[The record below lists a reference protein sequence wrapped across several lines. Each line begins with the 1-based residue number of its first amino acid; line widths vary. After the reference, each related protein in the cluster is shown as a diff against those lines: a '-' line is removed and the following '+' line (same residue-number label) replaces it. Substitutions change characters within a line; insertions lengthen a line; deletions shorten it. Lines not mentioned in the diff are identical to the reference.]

1 MLEKIK
7 ELDQEL
13 FLYLNDL
20 HVPVLDEIM
29 VLVSNKYFW
38 IPFYLGLIIYLVYR
52 YRHQSVPMLA
62 MAIAAV
68 GVADY
73 VASGLFKSYFARLR
87 PCHDPEISALVNI
100 VDGCGGQ
107 FGFMSS
113 HASTGFAL
121 AIFFNMILSDRYTVF
136 KVVLLVWAFV
146 VSFSRVYLGVHYPG
160 DIIGGAL
167 LGGSAAY
174 VSALGYQIILN
185 KYPLLNR

>member
-7 ELDQEL
+7 DLDQEL

-20 HVPVLDEIM
+20 HVPVLDQIM
-29 VLVSNKYFW
+29 MLVSNKYFW

-52 YRHQSVPMLA
+52 YRRQSMPMLG

-68 GVADY
+68 GAADY
-73 VASGLFKSYFARLR
+73 VASGLFKPYFARLR
-87 PCHDPEISALVNI
+87 PCHDPDISALVNI

-113 HASTGFAL
+113 HASTSFAL
-121 AIFFNMILSDRYTVF
+121 AAFFNMILSDRYTVF
-136 KVVLLVWAFV
+136 KAVLLVWAFV
-146 VSFSRVYLGVHYPG
+146 VSFSRIYLGVHYPG

-167 LGGSAAY
+167 LGSFAAY
-174 VSALGYQIILN
+174 VSALGYQILLN
-185 KYPLLNR
+185 KYPLLYR